1 MTEYEKRLN
10 FLLEECLKELETID
24 IRPYGKILS
33 IRENSRTKSRLG
45 CCRQIKGGLFP
56 QYQLEISIML
66 KEWESQ
72 KLKEVIIHEVLHT
85 CKGCLNH
92 GALWK
97 ELAAEVNKAYG
108 YSIKR
113 TAEPQNPENVYRYRI
128 RCSSCGNT
136 SYRIKKS
143 KIVQK
148 PEIYR
153 CARCG
158 GALEV
163 DQL

>member
-33 IRENSRTKSRLG
+33 IRENSRAKSRLG
-45 CCRQIKGGLFP
+45 YCRQIKGGPFP
-56 QYQLEISIML
+56 QYRLEISTML

-97 ELAAEVNKAYG
+97 KLAAEVNKTYG

-128 RCSSCGNT
+128 RCISCGNT
-136 SYRIKKS
+136 SYRIKRS

-148 PEIYR
+148 PEIYQ